1 MKKRTAIVF
10 ALIAL
15 IALVGVATLAQGV
28 PAPKGI
34 VIKPP
39 DTPGL
44 TAQVWVDK
52 GAYTIGEKIQVHFSV
67 NQDAFVY
74 IYDIDAAG
82 KVSLLFPNYYS
93 QNNRV
98 SAGEHVLPDSPS
110 YNLTVVQPT
119 GTEYLQLIASAVPL
133 NVTPQFQITAPFP
146 LMGSDPDAFK
156 LQLQGQLMGVV
167 PDPQW
172 GEDWT
177 SFDVVSGYAP
187 EYGTVIINSA
197 PSGAWITV
205 DGTFVGYT
213 PRSLYVSQGYHQL
226 TVGKDGY
233 ASYNRG
239 VFVIGNHTR
248 TFNITLNPL
257 APVNQPPTA
266 AFDFTPT
273 NPIAGGWV
281 QFNASASSDND
292 GTISSYAWNFGD
304 GTTSSG
310 MTRYHQFAAPGTYT
324 VVLTVTDNDGATN
337 TVSHTVQVGTTNQP
351 PTAAFDFT
359 PASPSVGEWVRFDGS
374 SSFDGDGSIASY
386 SWNFGDGSAT
396 GSGAVVYHK
405 FNAAGT
411 YNVVLTVVDNDGA
424 SDTQSHA
431 LQVGPT
437 NQPPVAAFNYSP
449 LAPAVGENIILN
461 ASLSYD
467 SDGTISSYAWDLDN
481 NGTTDATNQA
491 ISVTYYDVGP
501 HPVRLTVTDNNGLSS
516 STTQVINVG
525 VSGVP
530 GQPAMGNTPGI
541 FVWGTDTWHITVN
554 AGAGWTSPHSY
565 RLELRTDG
573 SFQGVSQAPSG
584 PVVPLGVLPT
594 PTEGGKTLVFEGS
607 IQSGSVDYTFTVSG
621 SKSIWMSLKLDVN
634 GDGSLDESQS
644 FVYLRDLMVHPPAV
658 PLVVGLPSGS
668 SGPLVP
674 SMNFR
679 VGRAITYTSS
689 VRFIMWM
696 TDINTLERH

>member
-15 IALVGVATLAQGV
+15 IALVGVAALAQGV

-266 AFDFTPT
+266 AFSFTPTNPIAGGWVQFNASASSDNDGTISSYAWNFGDGTTSSGMTRYHQFAAPGTYTVVLTVTDNDGATNTVSHTVQVGTTNQPPTAAFSFTPT

-386 SWNFGDGSAT
+386 LWNFGDGSAT
-396 GSGAVVYHK
+396 GSGVVVYHK

-411 YNVVLTVVDNDGA
+411 YNVVLTVMDNDGA

-461 ASLSYD
+461 ASPSYD

-554 AGAGWTSPHSY
+554 AGAG
-565 RLELRTDG
+565 
-573 SFQGVSQAPSG
+573 
-584 PVVPLGVLPT
+584 
-594 PTEGGKTLVFEGS
+594 
-607 IQSGSVDYTFTVSG
+607 
-621 SKSIWMSLKLDVN
+621 
-634 GDGSLDESQS
+634 
-644 FVYLRDLMVHPPAV
+644 
-658 PLVVGLPSGS
+658 
-668 SGPLVP
+668 
-674 SMNFR
+674 
-679 VGRAITYTSS
+679 
-689 VRFIMWM
+689 
-696 TDINTLERH
+696 